1 MKLLVKKNVRKY
13 DELYKSGH
21 DHSYPNL
28 DLVRILSNYI
38 KPKKSNILDYGFGS
52 GQNIIHMSRL
62 NFEKIYGIEAS
73 TEAIKL
79 IKKKIRKIKKNN
91 IIISKLSFTDKSL
104 PFENNFF
111 DNIICTS
118 VFSLLGNKMN
128 IIYLV
133 NEFYRILKPGG
144 KLIID
149 INGPYSLFQKK
160 GKFINEDTYQSY
172 IKNKSQKVFTYC
184 PKNIKIFKKL
194 FKKFKIDNIG
204 EIKFNYF
211 NFLGHEFIACV
222 RKK

>member
-1 MKLLVKKNVRKY
+1 
-13 DELYKSGH
+13 
-21 DHSYPNL
+21 
-28 DLVRILSNYI
+28 
-38 KPKKSNILDYGFGS
+38 
-52 GQNIIHMSRL
+52 
-62 NFEKIYGIEAS
+62 
-73 TEAIKL
+73 
-79 IKKKIRKIKKNN
+79 
-91 IIISKLSFTDKSL
+91 
-104 PFENNFF
+104 
-111 DNIICTS
+111 
-118 VFSLLGNKMN
+118 MN

-149 INGPYSLFQKK
+149 INGPHSLSKK

-222 RKK
+222 RKNNLK